1 MNEHMLFISSSLTS
15 VKGQALERE
24 HPALQNLS
32 FTFILILSFLDPDPL
47 NVSNKTTGLR
57 MIYL

>member
-1 MNEHMLFISSSLTS
+1 MNIPYAVYFFLNLRE
-15 VKGQALERE
+15 GAALQRE

-32 FTFILILSFLDPDPL
+32 FTFSLILAFLDPDPL
-47 NVSNKTTGLR
+47 NVSNKTRGLR